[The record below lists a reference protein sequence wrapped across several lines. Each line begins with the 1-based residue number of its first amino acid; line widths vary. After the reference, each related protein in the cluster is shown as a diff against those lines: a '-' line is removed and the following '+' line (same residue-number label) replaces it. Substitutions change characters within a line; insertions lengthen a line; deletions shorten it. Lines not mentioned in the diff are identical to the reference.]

1 MDTTD
6 RHTDAN
12 RTNGGVLVV
21 NYPGIGDAILAY
33 PVILSLARSSRFADS
48 IIAHPR
54 VGLFEEPS
62 VRSIFPTPY
71 NLQLFDP
78 IWYSFDVRHW
88 AEIVSQAKRWDI
100 RVILNMQNE
109 GPFYDL
115 GYYRFKSSYADSFEF
130 WDMDFDDLYFRVEQ
144 KPILDDVRALLTA
157 HGITWYSPELQGK
170 KLRKPNRVT
179 IFVGSSEPNKRWGVK
194 NWSELLEHL
203 ALQFASTEFFVFA
216 GFTREEI
223 DEVGFLSTN
232 LRHCGNITFLA
243 PLTLDGS
250 FRLLGESQITISHD
264 SYPIHYAGITRT
276 PTVGI
281 YLSTDPIVWG
291 SYENPFFA
299 FVASQEKC
307 DGVKHGTGNCIHF
320 HTTCPNIESIRAS
333 VTVSLV
339 ASVFETAISRIPD
352 CQPGAM
358 T

>member
-1 MDTTD
+1 MNTTD

-12 RTNGGVLVV
+12 YTKGGILVV

-33 PVILSLARSSRFADS
+33 PVISSLARSSRFANS

-54 VGLFEEPS
+54 VGLFEDPS
-62 VRSIFPTPY
+62 VRSVFPTPY

-78 IWYSFDVRHW
+78 VWYSFDFQHW

-109 GPFYDL
+109 GPLYDL

-130 WDMDFDDLYFRVEQ
+130 WDMDFDDLYFRVKR

-157 HGITWYSPELQGK
+157 NGIMWHSTQLLGK
-170 KLRKPNRVT
+170 KLRESNRVT
-179 IFVGSSEPNKRWGVK
+179 VFVGSSEPNKRWGIE
-194 NWSELLEHL
+194 NWSALLEHL
-203 ALQFASTEFFVFA
+203 ALHFTSIEFIVFA
-216 GFTREEI
+216 GCTREEA
-223 DEVGFLSTN
+223 DEVGFLSAN
-232 LRHCGNITFLA
+232 LRHCANVTCLA
-243 PLTLDGS
+243 PLSLDDS
-250 FRLLGESQITISHD
+250 LRQLGESQIIITHD
-264 SYPIHYAGITRT
+264 SYPIHYAGITCT
-276 PTVGI
+276 PAVGI

-299 FVASQEKC
+299 FVTSNEKC

-333 VTVSLV
+333 VTVNQV
-339 ASVFETAISRIPD
+339 ASVCETAISRIPI
-352 CQPGAM
+352 AS
-358 T
+358 